1 MLLRLFPVLPD
12 WNGMHP
18 VLVSFPIALLLAAPL
33 LLVVSLILRKSWR
46 SWATAALLLMA
57 LGTLA
62 AWLAVSSGHAAGQ
75 LVDKSQALERV
86 IGRHEELGMMT
97 RNLYT
102 ALTLL
107 LAFVV
112 MLPGMLRRPL
122 PEAARIAALA
132 AFLLLYAA
140 GTSWLTL
147 TADAGGRLVHEFGVR
162 AMVGAP
168 TTVDSTAVAITRLP
182 ATPAPRAARL
192 R

>member
-33 LLVVSLILRKSWR
+33 LLLVSLFLRQSWR

-57 LGTLA
+57 FGTLA
-62 AWLAVSSGHAAGQ
+62 AWLAVGSGHAAGQ
-75 LVDKSQALERV
+75 LVDKTQALERV
-86 IGRHEELGMMT
+86 ISRHEELAVVT
-97 RNLYT
+97 RNLFT

-107 LAFVV
+107 LAIVV
-112 MLPGMLRRPL
+112 LLPGMLRRSL
-122 PEAARIAALA
+122 PEVARIAVMAVFLAL
-132 AFLLLYAA
+132 YVA
-140 GTSWLTL
+140 GVSWLTL
-147 TADAGGRLVHEFGVR
+147 TGDAGGRLVHEFGVR

-168 TTVDSTAVAITRLP
+168 ANADSAMVA
-182 ATPAPRAARL
+182 ATPAPVTPRPLAPRP